1 VSDILSFCL
10 QLQIKGKA
18 SGSSRRG
25 IERDNGTVP
34 ASISPLS
41 LLVLNQL
48 KRKQHALTL
57 LDCCAVAFWQLLID
71 HARCRTFPS
80 IGSNPRLT

>member
-18 SGSSRRG
+18 NGSSRRG
-25 IERDNGTVP
+25 IERDKGTVP

-41 LLVLNQL
+41 TCPQPI
-48 KRKQHALTL
+48 KKKATCTHSA
-57 LDCCAVAFWQLLID
+57 
-71 HARCRTFPS
+71 
-80 IGSNPRLT
+80 